1 MVKAE
6 VSMLALVVAVAGPAA
21 VLGFALSPSAMAAR
35 GRAGSSLSMAAE
47 GKQRVLVIG
56 GTRFSGLFLTKE
68 LHSRGHEVVLYN
80 RGKTANKQLPYES
93 DEQYAKRVE
102 DVKTIVGDRKDPEAS
117 QAICQSALGGEKFD
131 AVFDMNAREVSDT
144 KAVADVF
151 KGKVDHYVFM
161 SSAGVYL
168 KSELMPHREGDATDP
183 KSRHKGK
190 CESEAYLE
198 EIGMPYTSIRPTYI
212 YGPLNYNPLE
222 QYFFERLDQDRTVI
236 VPGHGQHLTGLGHV
250 NDLARAMANVL
261 GKECAK
267 GQIYNVQDNR
277 AISFDGMVRACAEA
291 MGKDPAA
298 VKIKHFDPAAFDF
311 GKKKAFPMRPGH
323 FFTSCEKA
331 MTDLDWAPEF
341 GTVDGLRDAY
351 QNDFVH
357 KKAAG
362 GLKNDF
368 ECDDMVINDKS
379 IGNLVSR

>member
-1 MVKAE
+1 MMAKAG
-6 VSMLALVVAVAGPAA
+6 VSMLTFIAAAVGPAMVA
-21 VLGFALSPSAMAAR
+21 GFALSPNAMSTGAR
-35 GRAGSSLSMAAE
+35 PSSSLRMAAAE

-56 GTRFSGLFLTKE
+56 GTRFSGLYLTKE

-80 RGKTANKQLPYES
+80 RGQTANKQLPCES
-93 DEQYAKRVE
+93 DAEYAKRME
-102 DVKTIVGDRKDPEAS
+102 DVKTIVGDRKDPEV
-117 QAICQSALGGEKFD
+117 CQSALGGEKFD

-168 KSELMPHREGDATDP
+168 KSELMPHREEDATDP

-190 CESEAYLE
+190 FESEAYLA

-250 NDLARAMANVL
+250 KDLARAMANVL
-261 GKECAK
+261 GKESAK
-267 GQIYNVQDNR
+267 GQVYNVQDNR
-277 AISFDGMVRACAEA
+277 AITFDGMVRACAEA

-298 VKIKHFDPAAFDF
+298 VKIKHFEPANFDF

-323 FFTSCEKA
+323 FFASCEKA
-331 MTDLDWAPEF
+331 MTDLDWAPEYN
-341 GTVDGLRDAY
+341 TVDGLRDSY
-351 QNDFVH
+351 ENDFVH

-368 ECDDMVINDKS
+368 ECDDKVLNDQT
-379 IGNLVSR
+379 IGNLLTR